1 MRKMLLTAVAAAA
14 LFASGAVRAEV
25 VKLHANLS
33 GSQEVP
39 PKNTNA
45 TGTMNGTL
53 DTATKKLT
61 YDISYTGLSGP
72 ATMAHIHGPAAAGAN
87 APILVPFQNATSPI
101 AGTMTVNNATEQ
113 AIMDGKAYVN
123 VHTAANPGGEIR
135 GQITKQ

>member
-1 MRKMLLTAVAAAA
+1 MLLTAVAAAA